1 MTPER
6 WQKIDDLFHAVLAC
20 DPAERSDF
28 LRNQCAG
35 DEPLRHEIESLLS
48 SHEQTDLFIETPA
61 GDVAAE
67 LLHKNKAVFEAGA
80 QIENY
85 RMIRHLGSGGMGEV
99 YLAEDIRLKRHVA
112 LKLLPTHFT
121 LNPDRVRRF
130 EREARAASAL
140 NHPNIV
146 TIYEFGRSNSAPFI
160 ASEFVDGKTLRQLI
174 NEKPFTLNETLNVSL
189 QVADALSGA
198 HAAGIVHR
206 DIKPENIMIR
216 RDGYVKILD
225 FGLAKLTERADSG
238 METPTLLQSYPGLVM
253 GTVQYMSPEQARG
266 NKIDGRTDIWSL
278 GVVLYELLSGH
289 VPFSGETPS
298 HVMVSVM
305 EDQIPPLGDV
315 GKMPAELSRI
325 VTKSLRKIKKE
336 RYQTARELAHDLKK
350 LKQDLQL
357 EGRLKGSLEG
367 VPGSKARTTA
377 TGAQASSLAM
387 AIATETVAL
396 QSHPTSSAEY
406 LVSEIKRHKRSVAI
420 TAAAAVIVLAAVAY
434 FYFNRNHSRI
444 PGDEAIDSIAVLPLV
459 NSNPNSEYLSEGIS
473 ESIINSVS
481 RFPKLRVMPLNA
493 VQRYK
498 GQPVDAQEVGKALNV
513 RAVLIGRLEQ
523 RGDEMTISAELVDAR
538 DNHRVWGGS
547 YTRKATDM
555 ANIQADI
562 SRQIVDKLRLHLSAN
577 EQRQLSSHETAD
589 PRAYDLLLKSRY
601 LWREGGTE
609 NCKAGI
615 DLIQQAIVVDPTYAL
630 AYADLSG
637 AYINLVNNNVLDQ
650 KEYIPRAAA
659 AALKALEL
667 NNNLAEAHLAMA
679 NVRTHSWDWAAAEQ
693 EFKRAIELNPNLSGA
708 HLGYAFFLIIHRRGE
723 EALIEANRARD
734 LDPVSTG
741 PNAVVVFALIMS
753 GHYDQALTG
762 AKRILEL
769 DPGPFAQT
777 VLGMTYED
785 RGQYPES
792 LVAFQEA
799 IRLGDQSPDAQLS
812 LGTAYAKV
820 GQPEKTR
827 AILKQ
832 LKRAKE
838 VSPTALAVL
847 HVALREDQKAFE
859 LLEQAYAAHDQQLIW
874 IGIESMGEGS
884 FARIASDPRF
894 VDLLQRINLT
904 PPL

>member
-6 WQKIDDLFHAVLAC
+6 WQQIDDLFHAALAC
-20 DPAERSDF
+20 DRAERSDF

-35 DEPLRHEIESLLS
+35 DELLRHEIESLLS
-48 SHEQTDLFIETPA
+48 SHEEAALFIETPA

-67 LLHKNKAVFEAGA
+67 LLHTNQAEFEPGA

-85 RMIRHLGSGGMGEV
+85 RMIRQLGSGGMGDV
-99 YLAEDIRLKRHVA
+99 YLAQDIRLKRHVA
-112 LKLLPTHFT
+112 LKLLPPHFT
-121 LNPDRVRRF
+121 VNPDRVRRF

-146 TIYEFGRSNSAPFI
+146 TIYEIGQSNSAHFI
-160 ASEFVDGKTLRQLI
+160 ATEFVDGKTLRQLM
-174 NEKPFTLNETLNVSL
+174 NEKPFTLNETLNVSI
-189 QVADALSGA
+189 QVADALGGA

-238 METPTLLQSYPGLVM
+238 METPTLLQSNPGLVM

-278 GVVLYELLSGH
+278 GVVLYELLTGR

-305 EDQIPPLGDV
+305 EDQIPSLGASGIVPL
-315 GKMPAELSRI
+315 ELDRI

-336 RYQTARELAHDLKK
+336 RYQTARELARDLKK
-350 LKQDLQL
+350 LKQDLQV
-357 EGRLKGSLEG
+357 EVRLKGSLEA
-367 VPGSKARTTA
+367 VPGSKAK
-377 TGAQASSLAM
+377 AQASSRAM
-387 AIATETVAL
+387 AVATETIAL

-406 LVSEIKRHKRSVAI
+406 LVSEIKRHKRGVAI
-420 TAAAAVIVLAAVAY
+420 TAAAAVIAMAAVAY
-434 FYFNRNHSRI
+434 VYFNRNHSRI
-444 PGDEAIDSIAVLPLV
+444 PADETIDSIAVLPLV
-459 NSNPNSEYLSEGIS
+459 NPNPDSQYLSDGIS

-481 RFPKLRVMPLNA
+481 RFPKLRVMSLNA
-493 VQRYK
+493 VQRYR
-498 GQPVDAQEVGKALNV
+498 GQPVDVPEVGKSLNV

-523 RGDEMTISAELVDAR
+523 RGDETTISAELVDAR
-538 DNHRVWGGS
+538 DNHRIWGEA
-547 YTRKATDM
+547 YTRKATDL

-577 EQRQLSSHETAD
+577 EQQQLTSRETAD

-609 NCKAGI
+609 KAKAGI
-615 DLIQQAIVVDPTYAL
+615 DLIQQAIVVDPKYAL
-630 AYADLSG
+630 AYSDLSG
-637 AYINLVNNNVLDQ
+637 AYSNLVNNNVLDQ
-650 KEYIPRAAA
+650 KEYIPKAVAAA
-659 AALKALEL
+659 RKALEL
-667 NNNLAEAHLAMA
+667 DNNLAEAHLAMA
-679 NVRTHSWDWAAAEQ
+679 NVSTHAWDWAAAEQ
-693 EFKRAIELNPNLSGA
+693 EFKRAIELNPSLSGA

-723 EALIEANRARD
+723 EALVEANRSKD

-741 PNAVVVFALIMS
+741 PNAVVVFALILS
-753 GHYDQALTG
+753 GHNDQALAA

-769 DPGPFAQT
+769 NPGNPFAQT

-785 RGQYPES
+785 LGQYRES

-799 IRLGDQSPDAQLS
+799 IRLGDQSPDAQLV

-820 GQPEKTR
+820 GEPEKTR

-832 LKRAKE
+832 LRRAQE
-838 VSPTALAVL
+838 VSPVALAIL
-847 HVALREDQKAFE
+847 HVALGEDQKAFE

-874 IGIESMGEGS
+874 IGIESTGEGA
-884 FARIASDPRF
+884 FAPIASDSRF
-894 VDLLQRINLT
+894 VNLLQRINLV
-904 PPL
+904 PPR